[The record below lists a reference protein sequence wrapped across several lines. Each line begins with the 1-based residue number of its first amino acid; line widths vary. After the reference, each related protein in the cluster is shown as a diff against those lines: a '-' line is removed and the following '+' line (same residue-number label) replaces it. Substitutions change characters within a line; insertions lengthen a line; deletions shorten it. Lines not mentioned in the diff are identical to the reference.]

1 MKLYF
6 ERSSGEKI
14 LVGEY
19 ETKKQA
25 YEGMNN
31 FIHEKNPNYIIHYVR
46 EWRAEDNDECTVM
59 DVGSH
64 TEFFLLYD

>member
-46 EWRAEDNDECTVM
+46 EWRAEIGRAHV
-59 DVGSH
+59 
-64 TEFFLLYD
+64 